1 MTIDLRT
8 ALHVAAPQ
16 PQRPFDP
23 RPLRRRAQQIRRRR
37 RGLAAAGAALVLAP
51 AAVTLSPYLTPPGTV
66 LSTPVDETVDLT
78 VFLSDRMSDAAR
90 VDLEE
95 RLRAEPAVVSVRFES
110 RQDAY
115 EQFARQH
122 ADEPELLETVTP
134 DMLPEAFRVQVR
146 DRDAALKL
154 RQRLDD
160 EPGVD
165 AARLPAN
172 DPPEAGDEP
181 GF

>member
-51 AAVTLSPYLTPPGTV
+51 AVLTLSPYLAPPVTV
-66 LSTPVDETVDLT
+66 FSTPVDETVELT
-78 VFLSDRMSDAAR
+78 VFLSDFISEAAR

-95 RLRAEPAVVSVRFES
+95 RLRADPTVVSVRFES

-115 EQFARQH
+115 ERFARLH
-122 ADEPELLETVTP
+122 ADEPELIETVTAE
-134 DMLPEAFRVQVR
+134 MLPEALHVQLR
-146 DRDAALKL
+146 DRDAALEL
-154 RQRLDD
+154 EQRLDG

-172 DPPEAGDEP
+172 DPLEAGVEP